1 MNMLGVRI
9 LLLTTG
15 SVVALCALGSLAY
28 VTIRAANPIL
38 LLLFVIAA
46 PPLLMLGLGFLKAA
60 RALYRKRPS
69 Q

>member
-1 MNMLGVRI
+1 MSI
-9 LLLTTG
+9 DI
-15 SVVALCALGSLAY
+15 SD
-28 VTIRAANPIL
+28 NPIL

>member
-1 MNMLGVRI
+1 MLGVRI

-28 VTIRAANPIL
+28 VAVRAANLIL
-38 LLLFVIAA
+38 LFLLVITA

-60 RALYRKRPS
+60 RELYRKRPS
-69 Q
+69 ALK